1 MEGVESVFMVSGRCL
16 EGVWKVIG
24 SFLDQLEIQ
33 SIEYSKLGFYYDQNE
48 NFYLELECGPAQSY
62 LFQNLI
68 RLPKNKGVHSTS
80 LYLLLAEVLK

>member
-1 MEGVESVFMVSGRCL
+1 MFGRSRECLYGVWKVSERSL

-33 SIEYSKLGFYYDQNE
+33 SIEYSNLGFYYDQIK

-62 LFQNLI
+62 L
-68 RLPKNKGVHSTS
+68 
-80 LYLLLAEVLK
+80 LLV

>member
-1 MEGVESVFMVSGRCL
+1 MEGLESVCMVSERSL

-33 SIEYSKLGFYYDQNE
+33 SIEYSHLGFYYDQNE

-62 LFQNLI
+62 LFQ
-68 RLPKNKGVHSTS
+68 H
-80 LYLLLAEVLK
+80 

>member
-1 MEGVESVFMVSGRCL
+1 MFGRSGECLYGVWKVSERSL

-33 SIEYSKLGFYYDQNE
+33 SIEYSHLGFYYDQNE

-62 LFQNLI
+62 LFFHFFLI
-68 RLPKNKGVHSTS
+68 VTIK
-80 LYLLLAEVLK
+80 YY